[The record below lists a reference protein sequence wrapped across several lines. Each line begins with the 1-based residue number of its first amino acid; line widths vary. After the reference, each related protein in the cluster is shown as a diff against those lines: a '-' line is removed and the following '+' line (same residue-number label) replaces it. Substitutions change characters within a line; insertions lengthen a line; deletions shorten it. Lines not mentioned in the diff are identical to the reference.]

1 MRYFIFCLAVVSGG
15 LSFPSFGE
23 TLAQMAKQQNCTSAP
38 IMVEGTDLYKCKTST
53 AMSYFSGPS
62 SGAAARKN
70 TSGSR
75 TPTPANF
82 PRVDGT
88 MQRERDDVRK
98 RVLTEELATEVRM
111 QAESQSS
118 LAAGSTPLPDETVTS
133 PKYLDRLAKLRQT
146 IDNHSRNIQALNKE
160 LDRLR

>member
-15 LSFPSFGE
+15 LSFHAFGE
-23 TLAQMAKQQNCTSAP
+23 TLAQIAKQQNCTSAP
-38 IMVEGTDLYKCKTST
+38 VMVEGTDLYKCKSVT
-53 AMSYFSGPS
+53 AMSYFNGPA
-62 SGAAARKN
+62 GAAPRKN
-70 TSGSR
+70 SSGSR

-88 MQRERDDVRK
+88 VQRERDDVRK

-118 LAAGSTPLPDETVTS
+118 LNAGSAPLPDETVTS